1 MFFGFFF
8 FIFGENYPIVVHV
21 QGQSGTCIV
30 HQCSQYM
37 KLVNMVLNNVHKNHR
52 AYLGLGEG
60 GGGMEVGEE
69 RDYIH
74 IVVMRAI
81 LMFH

>member
-1 MFFGFFF
+1 M
-8 FIFGENYPIVVHV
+8 
-21 QGQSGTCIV
+21 
-30 HQCSQYM
+30 HQCSQYL
-37 KLVNMVLNNVHKNHR
+37 KLVNMVLINVHKNHR

-69 RDYIH
+69 GDYIP

>member
-1 MFFGFFF
+1 M
-8 FIFGENYPIVVHV
+8 
-21 QGQSGTCIV
+21 
-30 HQCSQYM
+30 HQCSQYL
-37 KLVNMVLNNVHKNHR
+37 KLVNMVLINVHKNHR

-69 RDYIH
+69 GDYIP
-74 IVVMRAI
+74 IVVMRFI